1 MVNITAAK
9 PFYSVLVLAFFCS
22 LMVAGAAVGLRPL
35 QEENKALDMKKNILL
50 AANLY
55 DSTKST
61 EQLFANIETRMIEL
75 ASGEFVTL
83 ENISP
88 QDFDQR
94 KAAMTSEMGLS
105 LGDDEDIAGIGRV
118 ERYSLVYLVKSDD
131 KLDQI
136 VLPVRGKGL
145 WSTLYGYIA
154 IEEDLTTI
162 NGISFYEHG
171 ETPGL
176 GGEIENPRWQAG
188 WHDKKI
194 YNEADEEVIRIGG
207 KMGDKAEEHY
217 VDGISGATLT
227 TDGVDDIITF
237 WFGENGFKPFLSQLE
252 AQGGK
257 IDG

>member
-1 MVNITAAK
+1 MVDITAAK
-9 PFYSVLVLAFFCS
+9 PFYSVLILAFFCS

-35 QEENKALDMKKNILL
+35 QEKNQELDKKKNILL

-55 DSTKST
+55 DPSKST
-61 EQLFANIETRMIEL
+61 EQLFAGIETRIIEL
-75 ASGEFVTL
+75 KSGEFVTL

-88 QDFDQR
+88 QDFDQQ
-94 KAAMTSEMGLS
+94 KAAMTSEMGAL
-105 LGDDEDIAGIGRV
+105 LDDDEDIAGISRV
-118 ERYSLVYLVKSDD
+118 EKYSLVYLVKSDD

-136 VLPVRGKGL
+136 VLPIRGKGL

-188 WHDKKI
+188 FQNKKI
-194 YNEADEEVIRIGG
+194 YNQANEEVIRIGG
-207 KMGDKAEEHY
+207 KMGNKEEEHY

-237 WFGENGFKPFLSQLE
+237 WFGENGFRPFLRRLAAE
-252 AQGGK
+252 GGK
-257 IDG
+257 KNG

>member
-1 MVNITAAK
+1 MVDITAAK

-35 QEENKALDMKKNILL
+35 QEKNQELDRKKNILL

-55 DSTKST
+55 DPEKPI
-61 EQLFANIETRMIEL
+61 EQLFEGIETRIVALE
-75 ASGEFVTL
+75 SGDFVSL

-88 QDFDQR
+88 QDFDQQR
-94 KAAMTSEMGLS
+94 AATSDEMGGPLA
-105 LGDDEDIAGIGRV
+105 DEDDIAGIGWV
-118 ERYSLVYLVKSDD
+118 ERYSLVYLVTSEG

-136 VLPVRGKGL
+136 VLPVRGQGL
-145 WSTLYGYIA
+145 WSTMYGYIA

-176 GGEIENPRWQAG
+176 GGEITNPRWLTEFQG
-188 WHDKKI
+188 KKI
-194 YNEADEEVIRIGG
+194 FNQDQEEVIRIGG
-207 KMGDKAEEHY
+207 KMGAQEKIHH

-227 TDGVDDIITF
+227 TDGVDDLITF
-237 WFGENGFKPFLSQLE
+237 WFGNNGFKPFLRRLE
-252 AQGGK
+252 TNGGI